1 MRACADLRPVRG
13 PARSSRG
20 TESPPRHEMPAL
32 PGLVA
37 RLAADC
43 RGATAIEY
51 ALLAA
56 LIGGVLVGV
65 MSTLS
70 HSMTGMYSHIEAEVI
85 PKLEG
90 DGS

>member
-1 MRACADLRPVRG
+1 MRACADRRPVDAL
-13 PARSSRG
+13 ARSFG
-20 TESPPRHEMPAL
+20 AG
-32 PGLVA
+32 PGLA
-37 RLAADC
+37 RRLAADC

-70 HSMTGMYSHIEAEVI
+70 HSMTGMYSNIEAEVI

-90 DGS
+90 AGS